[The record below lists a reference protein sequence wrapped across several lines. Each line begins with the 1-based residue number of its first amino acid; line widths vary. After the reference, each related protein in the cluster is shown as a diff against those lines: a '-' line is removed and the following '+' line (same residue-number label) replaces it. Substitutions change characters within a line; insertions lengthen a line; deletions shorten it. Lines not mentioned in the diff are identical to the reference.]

1 MYIQN
6 YQIHNVL
13 NVYQKQLTQ
22 RLANDKP
29 KSTMESQVISQH
41 SYRRNR
47 QKTIEKVTSDILN
60 KINILDK
67 DIQSGNKFKSALQH
81 EVQKEKKIDYKNS
94 KDFSFNIIDQNNQ
107 KVTSSITVDNSKDL
121 IYRLDKLI
129 KNEHQNDHDRN
140 IDLKA

>member
-22 RLANDKP
+22 RLANGKP
-29 KSTMESQVISQH
+29 KSTMKSQVISQH

-60 KINILDK
+60 KINVLDK

-94 KDFSFNIIDQNNQ
+94 KDFSFNVIDQNNQ

-129 KNEHQNDHDRN
+129 KNEHQNDHDKN